1 MAYLT
6 IARISGDPPRLLHGY
21 RRTAG
26 LMDQVGHD
34 HGLLVH
40 AAAQT
45 PDGLLLVNLWPSKDG
60 SMAAAADPRRLA
72 ALRQETVS
80 PDQLHKDHHVVE
92 RYVVFA

>member
-6 IARISGDPPRLLHGY
+6 IAHINGDPPRLLAGY
-21 RRTAG
+21 RRTAE

-72 ALRQETVS
+72 ALQQEGVS
-80 PDQLHKDHHVVE
+80 PDEQHKDHHVVE